1 MKNLPWK
8 NLCQTAVALLV
19 IGTAQLTQAALPPLI
34 EEDQISGDWGGRRTT
49 WFDRGYD
56 FTFEYIGETI
66 SNTGGTKSGTEYQ
79 GLGYAALEIDAEIAF
94 GWAGTKLLV
103 STMWIHG
110 ASPGNNI
117 GNELPVSNIDAYVG
131 LRLHEVYLE
140 KDFGKLNL
148 KLGSLLADGDFVAS
162 MYRETLINDSFGQNV
177 AWSAN
182 ALNGGPAYFAA
193 GPGVRLRYDFT
204 DAYYAQ
210 AGVYDGDM
218 FDDAGGDTAINQHGL
233 HFELGNGQ
241 GWASLYQI
249 GYNGFNVSD
258 GADLP
263 GWYRVTL
270 WQHSTE
276 YDKNNGIKG
285 NGNMGVFISADKLVY
300 REGGDQGLGLFGR
313 VGMAERDRS
322 RFHLTVDAGFSYT
335 GLFEGRDEDILAMGL
350 IWGKHS
356 KDITTTKS
364 HETVVELTY
373 QYQVSQSVFLQPDIQ
388 WIHRPSGDSSIDDAW
403 AFGLRFGLTF

>member
-1 MKNLPWK
+1 MKTLTLN
-8 NLCQTAVALLV
+8 NLCRAAVACLA
-19 IGTAQLTQAALPPLI
+19 IGTAQPGQAALPTLI
-34 EEDQISGDWGGRRTT
+34 ESDQISGDWGGRRTT
-49 WFDRGYD
+49 WSDRGYD

-66 SNTGGTKSGTEYQ
+66 SNTGGTRSGTEYQ
-79 GLGYAALEIDAEIAF
+79 GLGYGALEIDAEKAF
-94 GWAGTKLLV
+94 GWGGTKLLV

-110 ASPGNNI
+110 VSPGNNI
-117 GNELPVSNIDAYVG
+117 SNELLVSNIDAYDG

-182 ALNGGPAYFAA
+182 ALNGGPAFFAA
-193 GPGVRLRYDFT
+193 GIGVRLRYDFT

-210 AGVYDGDM
+210 VGVYDGDM
-218 FDDAGGDTAINQHGL
+218 FDDADGDPTNNQHGL

-241 GWASLYQI
+241 GWASMYQI

-270 WQHSTE
+270 WHHSTE
-276 YDKNNGIKG
+276 YDKNDGSKG
-285 NGNMGVFISADKLVY
+285 DGNTGVFVSADKLVY
-300 REGGDQGLGLFGR
+300 REEG
-313 VGMAERDRS
+313 DRS

-335 GLFEGRDEDILAMGL
+335 GLFEGRDEDILALGL
-350 IWGKHS
+350 ISGKHS
-356 KDITTTKS
+356 KDITTIKS
-364 HETVVELTY
+364 QETVVEFSY
-373 QYQVSQSVFLQPDIQ
+373 QYQFSPSVFLQPDIQ
-388 WIHRPSGDSSIDDAW
+388 WINRPSGDNSVKDAW